1 MYKRHA
7 QVPFTMGN
15 RLQLNSVAGQ
25 PQYRKEIS
33 LYNGYSASTLKIG
46 RARVYSLSL
55 DSNEYTGTTSKWNLY
70 LYDVQTF
77 TRLALNRTLSGTE
90 VLHSYHVKGANSG
103 ATGYVWNSGG
113 AGSGGTSS
121 AENYLLVE
129 QTSGRFL
136 ANEPLIIQG
145 NSLGVQT
152 VAVKAFGIKDVKY
165 VKQTATGAYAQDFTG
180 FAFLEKFPF
189 PNGVKVGIVTN
200 APSAPT
206 LRSPGGVFTGISTN
220 SVVRYAQ
227 GDGDEIFAT
236 IDSISGDGTTISLA
250 SLGVSVAGIFSGTP
264 INTNGTVDIS
274 IGAPSIK
281 DNDEGSLFTILPDN
295 NISSLDL
302 TGSTLTIS
310 AQITGEGIASST
322 TTLSIDGTPGVKD
335 GSGVAIATAFFD
347 SYSPSRYSIH
357 YGSTTGVGSV
367 TSGNFSLN
375 SGGSEVVITGLN
387 ASDSNTV
394 ANVTAVKQGIQS
406 KVKNYVKSNILDVTC
421 LLYTSPSP
429 RD

>member
-1 MYKRHA
+1 M
-7 QVPFTMGN
+7 
-15 RLQLNSVAGQ
+15 
-25 PQYRKEIS
+25 
-33 LYNGYSASTLKIG
+33 
-46 RARVYSLSL
+46 
-55 DSNEYTGTTSKWNLY
+55 
-70 LYDVQTF
+70 
-77 TRLALNRTLSGTE
+77 
-90 VLHSYHVKGANSG
+90 
-103 ATGYVWNSGG
+103 
-113 AGSGGTSS
+113 
-121 AENYLLVE
+121 E

-406 KVKNYVKSNILDVTC
+406 KVKNYVKSNILDVT
-421 LLYTSPSP
+421 LSKLQQSGIGTGIQDGLTWNNNAYGLRVQDQEISLNVPDVVKVLAVYESTGETQPTFDNIVFGATAAVASNAVIGEHIIGETSNAIVMLV
-429 RD
+429 RNN